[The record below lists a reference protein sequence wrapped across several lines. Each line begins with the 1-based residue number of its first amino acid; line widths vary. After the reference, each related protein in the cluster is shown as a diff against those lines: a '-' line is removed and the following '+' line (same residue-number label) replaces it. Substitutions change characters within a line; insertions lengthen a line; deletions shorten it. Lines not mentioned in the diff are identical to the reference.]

1 MIDWPGGSW
10 QDTVRIILL
19 VLGTYGA
26 VIWVA
31 LIFWV
36 FRDIRQRTRDPVMQ
50 LISVLLALA
59 FFLPGHWVYLIL
71 RPRQTL
77 TELYERSIEEEA
89 ILQDLDDQ
97 KACPA
102 CRRRVRDD
110 FLVCPACL
118 TALKESSTGCGKPL
132 DYGWPACPYC
142 AREKM
147 PSTAPGPIDN
157 HVEIRS
163 DPGRNAPG
171 LAAGLVRRS
180 TSLVRRR
187 SPDR

>member
-1 MIDWPGGSW
+1 MFDWPGGSW
-10 QDTVRIILL
+10 QDTVRL
-19 VLGTYGA
+19 VLTVLSIYGA

-36 FRDIRQRTRDPVMQ
+36 FRDIRQRTRDPIMQ
-50 LISVLLALA
+50 LISILLVLA

-77 TELYERSIEEEA
+77 TELYERSLEEEA

-110 FLVCPACL
+110 YLVCPFCL
-118 TALKESSTGCGKPL
+118 VDLKERCEACDKPL
-132 DYGWPACPYC
+132 DFGWLACPYC
-142 AREKM
+142 GHEKA
-147 PSTAPGPIDN
+147 PAAAPGPAAN
-157 HVEIRS
+157 HIEEE
-163 DPGRNAPG
+163 PGRRPLG
-171 LAAGLVRRS
+171 GLVRRS
-180 TSLVRRR
+180 SSLVRRR
-187 SPDR
+187 DS

>member
-1 MIDWPGGSW
+1 MFDWPGGSW
-10 QDTVRIILL
+10 QDTVRL
-19 VLGTYGA
+19 VLTVLSIYGA
-26 VIWVA
+26 IIWVA

-50 LISVLLALA
+50 IISVLLVLA
-59 FFLPGHWVYLIL
+59 GFLPGHWIYLIL

-77 TELYERSIEEEA
+77 TELYERSLEEEA

-110 FLVCPACL
+110 YLLCPFCLVE
-118 TALKESSTGCGKPL
+118 LKERCGACDKPL
-132 DYGWPACPYC
+132 DFGWLACPYC
-142 AREKM
+142 GHEK
-147 PSTAPGPIDN
+147 PPAIAPGPAPN
-157 HVEIRS
+157 HIGGEQQ
-163 DPGRNAPG
+163 GTG
-171 LAAGLVRRS
+171 LGGLVRRS

-187 SPDR
+187 GE

>member
-10 QDTVRIILL
+10 QDTFRIVLL

-77 TELYERSIEEEA
+77 TELYERSLEEEA

-118 TALKESSTGCGKPL
+118 TDLKESCTGCGKPL
-132 DYGWPACPYC
+132 DYGWLACPYC

-147 PSTAPGPIDN
+147 PSTAPAPIDN

>member
-1 MIDWPGGSW
+1 MFDWPGGSW
-10 QDTVRIILL
+10 QDTVRL
-19 VLGTYGA
+19 VLTVLSIYGA
-26 VIWVA
+26 IIWVA

-50 LISVLLALA
+50 IISVLLVLA
-59 FFLPGHWVYLIL
+59 GFLPGHWIYLIL

-77 TELYERSIEEEA
+77 TELYERSLEEEA

-110 FLVCPACL
+110 YLICPFCLVE
-118 TALKESSTGCGKPL
+118 LKEPCPDCDKAL
-132 DYGWPACPYC
+132 DFGWLACPYC
-142 AREKM
+142 GSEK
-147 PSTAPGPIDN
+147 PPAIAPGPAPN
-157 HVEIRS
+157 HIGDEQR
-163 DPGRNAPG
+163 PGALG
-171 LAAGLVRRS
+171 GLVRRS

-187 SPDR
+187 EN

>member
-1 MIDWPGGSW
+1 MFDWPGGSW
-10 QDTVRIILL
+10 QDTVRL
-19 VLGTYGA
+19 VLTVLSIYGA

-36 FRDIRQRTRDPVMQ
+36 FRDIRQRTRDPIMQ
-50 LISVLLALA
+50 LISILLVLA

-77 TELYERSIEEEA
+77 TELYERSLEEEA

-110 FLVCPACL
+110 YLVCPFCL
-118 TALKESSTGCGKPL
+118 VELKERCEACDKPL
-132 DYGWPACPYC
+132 DFGWLACPYC
-142 AREKM
+142 GHEKA
-147 PSTAPGPIDN
+147 PAIAPGPAAN
-157 HVEIRS
+157 HIEGDSRRGALGGI
-163 DPGRNAPG
+163 
-171 LAAGLVRRS
+171 VRRS

-187 SPDR
+187 GS

>member
-1 MIDWPGGSW
+1 MFDWPGGSW
-10 QDTVRIILL
+10 QDTVRL
-19 VLGTYGA
+19 VLTVLSIYGA
-26 VIWVA
+26 IIWVA

-50 LISVLLALA
+50 IISVLLVLA
-59 FFLPGHWVYLIL
+59 GFLPGHWIYLIL

-77 TELYERSIEEEA
+77 TELYERSLEEEA

-110 FLVCPACL
+110 YLICPFCLVE
-118 TALKESSTGCGKPL
+118 LKEPCPDCDKAL
-132 DYGWPACPYC
+132 DFGWLACPYC
-142 AREKM
+142 GSEK
-147 PSTAPGPIDN
+147 PPAIAPGPASN
-157 HVEIRS
+157 HIGEEQR
-163 DPGRNAPG
+163 PGALG
-171 LAAGLVRRS
+171 GLVRRS

-187 SPDR
+187 EN